1 MTNTQGESELAKGV
15 RSDHT
20 LTRKDLAV
28 AVYAAVS
35 LPRKEATRLV
45 DLVITEIYD
54 ALVRDGEVKISGF
67 GTFKVV
73 SKTERLGRNPKSGKA
88 AVITPRRVIS
98 FKSAERM
105 KGKINGGNEDA
116 DD

>member
-1 MTNTQGESELAKGV
+1 MAKGV